1 MQMDTAARYHR
12 QLDLIDQD
20 RLAELPITVIGA
32 GAIGSFTALVLAKMG
47 AHNLTVFDH
56 DTVEVHNLPNQFF
69 QLDHIGANKA
79 SATARLIKAFEG
91 IDIEAH
97 PDAYTDQPAEGVVV
111 VAVDSIEARRTI
123 WRQMRF
129 RPEVDLLIDG
139 RMGAE
144 VVHLFC
150 VDPKAPNDVRRYG
163 DTLHDPEEVIQER
176 CTAKS
181 TLYCAGAVAS
191 HIAGTVARFVNQEPY
206 QKEVIVDLKQ
216 QMLIAPER

>member
-1 MQMDTAARYHR
+1 MQMDIAARYHR
-12 QLDLIDQD
+12 QLELIDQD

-32 GAIGSFTALVLAKMG
+32 GAIGSFTTLVLAKMG
-47 AHNLTVFDH
+47 AHTLTVFDH
-56 DTVEVHNLPNQFF
+56 DTVEIHNLPNQFF

-91 IDIEAH
+91 IDIDAH

-123 WRQMRF
+123 WRKMRF

-144 VVHLFC
+144 VAHLFC
-150 VDPKAPNDVRRYG
+150 VDPKAPIDVRRYG
-163 DTLHDPEEVIQER
+163 ESLHDSEEVIQER

-191 HIAGTVARFVNQEPY
+191 HIAGTVARFVNNEPFK
-206 QKEVIVDLKQ
+206 KEAILDLKQ
-216 QMLIAPER
+216 TMLITP